1 LAQKVCCPP
10 QQLVEVHPNG
20 AQNGI
25 EPVAHNPVEAV
36 AVHSVLSF
44 QVPDSRLY
52 RRTPF
57 HPPPQALGGPPA
69 VAFVDMDLNLSR
81 ISMPPVAHVHKS
93 MLGITGNPLDLLQSI
108 FQSMTVIRVPMSGH
122 GTDKPPAATGGRHT
136 DLAAK
141 LITLV
146 RLALADALHMGLMN
160 TVDFLFVVSLLIE
173 DARSN
178 IQQGLQL
185 IVRLR
190 QRTLNISYDS
200 SQIRF

>member
-1 LAQKVCCPP
+1 MRGFRGIVLPILLTLLAPCSAFALDPAK
-10 QQLVEVHPNG
+10 
-20 AQNGI
+20 
-25 EPVAHNPVEAV
+25 AV
-36 AVHSVLSF
+36 ALHAMLSF
-44 QVPDSRLY
+44 QVPNPRLD
-52 RRTPF
+52 RRSPF

-81 ISMPPVAHVHKS
+81 ISMPPVAHVHKG

-122 GTDKPPAATGGRHT
+122 GTDKPPAAAGSRHT

-141 LITLV
+141 LIALV
-146 RLALADALHMGLMN
+146 RLALADTLHMLLMN
-160 TVDFLFVVSLLIE
+160 TVDFIFVVSLLIE
-173 DARSN
+173 DARPN